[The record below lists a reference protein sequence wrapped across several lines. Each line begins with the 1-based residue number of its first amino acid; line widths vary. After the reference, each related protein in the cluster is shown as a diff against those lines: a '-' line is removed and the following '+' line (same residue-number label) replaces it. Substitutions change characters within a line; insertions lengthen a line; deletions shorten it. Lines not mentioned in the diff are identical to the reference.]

1 MGDLWDRLYKV
12 TKHIS
17 DRLADNTDGTKKI
30 IRDSVLDNAIE
41 LCSLLSVMNVTHDE
55 KLEQARRQ
63 LENTL
68 HGVDMKEI
76 RDSDAIRK
84 HVKAQVD
91 ELSDKLGW

>member
-1 MGDLWDRLYKV
+1 
-12 TKHIS
+12 
-17 DRLADNTDGTKKI
+17 
-30 IRDSVLDNAIE
+30 
-41 LCSLLSVMNVTHDE
+41 MNVTHDE